1 MFYSYAVALRW
12 KIRAYDKQGLENV
25 TGNNTVRKL
34 HYSFNKETETV
45 D

>member
-12 KIRAYDKQGLENV
+12 KIRAYGKQGLENV